1 MPVKKLEKALQAIE
15 SAKDNI
21 KRVKNNIPD
30 NNDIRRAERELE
42 DAGSLVIKAIR
53 DVKYN

>member
-1 MPVKKLEKALQAIE
+1 MPVEKLKKALQAIE
-15 SAKDNI
+15 DAQNNI
-21 KRVKNNIPD
+21 RRVKNNIPE
-30 NNDIRRAERELE
+30 NNDIRRAERELD